1 MTWKLI
7 STLLG
12 IAGLAWLV
20 LVFSSRAI
28 LVGERVEKATL
39 HERLVCEYFTGTHR
53 LRKEYLYSQSDAFIG
68 RAACP
73 RWETVRP
80 AAAR

>member
-1 MTWKLI
+1 M
-7 STLLG
+7 LL
-12 IAGLAWLV
+12 
-20 LVFSSRAI
+20 FSSRAI

-39 HERLVCEYFTGTHR
+39 HERLVCEYFTGTHQ
-53 LRKEYLYSQSDAFIG
+53 LRKEYLYSQNDSFIG

-80 AAAR
+80 RRSTAELEITRTT